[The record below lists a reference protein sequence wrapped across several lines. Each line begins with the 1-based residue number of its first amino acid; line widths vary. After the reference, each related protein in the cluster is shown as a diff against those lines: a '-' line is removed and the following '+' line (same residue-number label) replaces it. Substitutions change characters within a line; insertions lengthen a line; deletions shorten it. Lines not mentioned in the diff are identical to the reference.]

1 MVNKTDEELKIDGE
15 TKDLKLTPLP
25 NWLSSK
31 SDFNEAIKLI
41 NDIRADTNNVK
52 PDFDDKKVLDDLEKL
67 INDIINNQVNKK
79 VLWKEWK
86 KKHIWLRKTK
96 GKRKCCFLK

>member
-1 MVNKTDEELKIDGE
+1 MVNKTDVELKIDGE

-79 VLWKEWK
+79 VL
-86 KKHIWLRKTK
+86 
-96 GKRKCCFLK
+96 

>member
-1 MVNKTDEELKIDGE
+1 MVNKTDEELKIDAE

-86 KKHIWLRKTK
+86 KNISDLEKLREKESAV
-96 GKRKCCFLK
+96 F

>member
-86 KKHIWLRKTK
+86 KNISDLEKLREKESAV
-96 GKRKCCFLK
+96 F